1 MNPIAAI
8 ALTNLAALR
17 ARIAACTVV
26 VVGVAGVVFVL
37 TAMLAMANGLAQTLR
52 ATGAPDRVLIL
63 GRGSHS
69 EINGS
74 ITRAQ
79 AAIIVNAPGI
89 AATISPQGV
98 REPLA
103 SPEIY
108 ATANLTRRDDGRRAG
123 LPLRGVGEAAF
134 RVRPEV
140 KIVAGRAIAPGRF
153 ELLVGAGAARV
164 FAGLDVGSDI
174 EIKGVPFQVV
184 GRFMANGDATESEA
198 WMDVDAMANVFRR
211 GPFLQSLRAR
221 LESPA
226 ALDRLRTALEAD
238 RRLATS
244 VFRESDF
251 YAAQSQAST
260 RLIALVGATA
270 GIVMALGA
278 TFAALNSLYAAV
290 AARTREIATLR
301 AIGFSGT
308 AVVASVMAESLVL
321 ALVGGALG
329 AALGWLAFDGV
340 AMSSIGATYSQVAF
354 RFAVTPQLL
363 ALGVALALVVGLVGG
378 ALPALRAARMSIVD
392 GLRAVG

>member
-1 MNPIAAI
+1 MSPTVAI

-17 ARIAACTVV
+17 ARLAASAVV

-37 TAMLAMANGLAQTLR
+37 TAMLAMANGLSQTLR

-79 AAIIVNAPGI
+79 AAIIANAPGI
-89 AATISPQGV
+89 ATSISPHGD

-108 ATANLTRRDDGRRAG
+108 ATANLARRDDGRRAG
-123 LPLRGVGEAAF
+123 LPLRGIGDAAY

-140 KIVAGRAIAPGRF
+140 KIVAGRGIEPGRF

-164 FAGLDVGSDI
+164 FAGLDVGHSI
-174 EIKGVPFQVV
+174 EIKGVPFRVV
-184 GRFMANGDATESEA
+184 GRFTADGGATESEG
-198 WMDVDAMANVFRR
+198 WMDVDAMASVFRR
-211 GPFLQSLRAR
+211 GPYLQSVRVR
-221 LESPA
+221 LESPD
-226 ALDRLRTALEAD
+226 ALDRLRAALDAD

-251 YAAQSQAST
+251 YAAQAQSST

-270 GIVMALGA
+270 GVVMALGA
-278 TFAALNSLYAAV
+278 TFAALNALYAAV

-301 AIGFSGT
+301 AIGFSGA
-308 AVVASVMAESLVL
+308 AVVASVMAESTVL

-329 AALGWLAFDGV
+329 AALGWLAFDG
-340 AMSSIGATYSQVAF
+340 AATSSVGATYSQVAF
-354 RFAVTPQLL
+354 RFSVTPKLI
-363 ALGVALALVVGLVGG
+363 ALGVVLALVVGLLGG
-378 ALPALRAARMSIVD
+378 AWPALRAARMSIVD
-392 GLRAVG
+392 GLRSAG